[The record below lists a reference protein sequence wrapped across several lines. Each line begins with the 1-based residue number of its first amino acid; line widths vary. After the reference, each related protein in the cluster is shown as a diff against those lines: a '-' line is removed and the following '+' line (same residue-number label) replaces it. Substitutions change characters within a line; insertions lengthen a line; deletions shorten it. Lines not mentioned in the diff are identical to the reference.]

1 MGFFSPPAFLKIAE
15 WAADQDRNAVVTGT
29 VSPLSPTSDGQLARV
44 VLDDIFGAH
53 DEDPNAP
60 VPREMG
66 MRQPAFARARGV
78 LLSLMARYPYVA
90 WRGETRLDPQPRW
103 LSRTDTGIPPQ
114 KRMADT
120 FDDVFWR
127 GRSLWLLL
135 RGPGA
140 TPDPDAP
147 PAPLSVAKLGPILD
161 AVHMPWGLWKFDSF
175 GNVLVSQG
183 PDRWSEEPLPIGSHI
198 VFEGF
203 QEGLLTMAASVIRT
217 GDGIQRSIAARA
229 KSPIPMINLHLEEA
243 LALTAA
249 EKEALRAQWV
259 RARNNPD
266 GAVAITPH
274 NVTAEVM
281 GSDASEFLDAARNSQ
296 RIDAANMTH
305 VPAGILDGTTSTA
318 SLTYSTQ
325 EGKRVEL
332 VDYGLNMWRTVF
344 ESRLSMDDVTPAGT
358 RIELDLSDLYQLP
371 AQGTGPQLED

>member
-1 MGFFSPPAFLKIAE
+1 MGFFSQPAFLKIAE
-15 WAADQDRNAVVTGT
+15 WAADQDRNAVVTGI
-29 VSPLSPTSDGQLARV
+29 VSPLSPTSDGQLAHV
-44 VLDDIFGAH
+44 VLSDVFGAR

-78 LLSLMARYPYVA
+78 LLSVVARNPFVA
-90 WRGETRLDPQPRW
+90 WRGAERLDPQPKW

-140 TPDPDAP
+140 APDPDAP
-147 PAPLSVAKLGPILD
+147 PSPLSVAKLGPILD

-175 GNVLVSQG
+175 GNVLVSTG
-183 PDRWSEEPLPIGSHI
+183 PDQWSEPLPIGSYI

-203 QEGLLTMAASVIRT
+203 QEGLLTMGATVIRT
-217 GDGIQRSIAARA
+217 SDGIQRSIAARA
-229 KSPIPMINLHLEEA
+229 KSPIPMINLHLTEA
-243 LALTAA
+243 MGLSAP
-249 EKEALRAQWV
+249 EKEELRSQWV

-266 GAVAITPH
+266 GAVAVTPH
-274 NVTAEVM
+274 NVEAEVM
-281 GSDASEFLDAARNSQ
+281 GSDSSEFLDQARNSQ
-296 RIDAANMTH
+296 RIDAANLTQL
-305 VPAGILDGTTSTA
+305 PAGLLDGTTSTA
-318 SLTYSTQ
+318 SLTYSTR
-325 EGKRVEL
+325 EGQRVEFH
-332 VDYGLNMWRTVF
+332 DYGLNMWRTVF

-358 RIELDLSDLYQLP
+358 RIELDLTDLYQLP
-371 AQGTGPQLED
+371 AEGTGPQLED